1 MLPNITRS
9 LLATAFTALMIN
21 TTAALADNTEDDNSQ
36 RYERHAHKKHHHSGS
51 SLNVDC
57 DHGQTLTA
65 ALQIAKP
72 GSTIG
77 LI

>member
-9 LLATAFTALMIN
+9 FLATAFTALLIS
-21 TTAALADNTEDDNSQ
+21 TTAAVADNTEEDRE